1 MRGRAQRQET
11 EMKQLLRD
19 IEPIFQR
26 VVKINPSDVEAHHT
40 LAAVEIFRCMNNCV
54 KTITKTQNLGEIVR
68 ELMHICQRPST

>member
-1 MRGRAQRQET
+1 MQAKATQT
-11 EMKQLLRD
+11 ELKQLVRNM
-19 IEPIFQR
+19 EPIFQR

-40 LAAVEIFRCMNNCV
+40 LAAVEIFRCMSNCV

>member
-1 MRGRAQRQET
+1 MQAKATQT
-11 EMKQLLRD
+11 EMRQLVRD
-19 IEPIFQR
+19 MEPIFQR

-54 KTITKTQNLGEIVR
+54 KTKTQNLGEIVR